1 MKRGA
6 RQRFLFRMETT
17 RVCDPGHRSGGSR
30 DLAYER
36 TKIRHGLGH
45 LALGT

>member
-1 MKRGA
+1 MDP
-6 RQRFLFRMETT
+6 T

-36 TKIRHGLGH
+36 TKTRHGLGQV
-45 LALGT
+45 ALGNHFD